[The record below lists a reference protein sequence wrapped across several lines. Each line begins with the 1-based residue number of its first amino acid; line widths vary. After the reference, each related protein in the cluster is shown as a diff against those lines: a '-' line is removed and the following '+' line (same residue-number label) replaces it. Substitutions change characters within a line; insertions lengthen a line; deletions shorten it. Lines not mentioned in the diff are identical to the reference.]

1 MANETSEFN
10 IKQLDPY
17 TIRRICSGQVIVSMA
32 AAVKELIENSIDA
45 GGTYICIRFG
55 NYGKD
60 HIEVIDNGS
69 GIEESNFELLGQR
82 NCTSKLLTFDH
93 LNLVETFG
101 FRGEALNSL
110 CNLSNVKIHTRHSS
124 TDMGTVLTFDTNG
137 RIIDKV
143 QKAREVGTT
152 ITLSKFFEPLPV
164 RRKEFLL
171 NFRRSFDKTLSII
184 YQYCLGLTGLKI
196 VCEHMKPDS
205 HTYSTIFINNG
216 TSIQSNIVD
225 IFDFK
230 QFSQLMPFIC
240 HKDISDDDSSTDFD
254 FNING
259 FISKPDTGCGR
270 NTSERQFFY
279 INGRPC
285 DLPNVCKKIN
295 QFYKTFNR
303 NQYPFILLKIN
314 IDEKLVDRNLTSD
327 KRKILLS
334 DDHLI
339 IKVIQHSLE
348 KMFSP
353 DDNELISVSQS
364 NLSSFLKRAIDE
376 KNSDSDDSLPNKLV
390 KLDSRTNLSSIENNS
405 VISDNE
411 NNKMS
416 PKLSTTTIKPGIL
429 EIKMPEK
436 PLMHPFFQN
445 LPNEKIHWKNVPE
458 KLNSSKK
465 TIDDSVESR
474 LNSIEKNS
482 YSSNNNNVSPN
493 NYNQKRNEL
502 IVENNGLKEKNHF
515 QVDNVIVDDEDNES
529 QIIASRNTQ
538 TVNVTIDEICQQYN
552 DYCVHQENIDKNFQ
566 TNIIPEED
574 NEQAFIHY
582 FLFYF

>member
-1 MANETSEFN
+1 MANETSDFN
-10 IKQLDPY
+10 IKQLDPH
-17 TIRRICSGQVIVSMA
+17 TVRRICSGQVIVSMS

-45 GGTYICIRFG
+45 GGTYICIRFS
-55 NYGKD
+55 NYGKN
-60 HIEVIDNGS
+60 HVEVIDNGS

-82 NCTSKLLTFDH
+82 NCTSKLITFDH

-124 TDMGTVLTFDTNG
+124 QEIGTVLTFDTNG
-137 RIIDKV
+137 RIIDKE

-152 ITLSKFFEPLPV
+152 ITLSNLFEPLPV

-171 NFRRSFDKTLSII
+171 NLRRSFDKTLSVI
-184 YQYCLGLTGLKI
+184 YQYCLGLTGLKF
-196 VCEHMKPDS
+196 VCEHMKADS
-205 HTYSTIFINNG
+205 HTYSTVFINNG

-230 QFSQLMPFIC
+230 QFSQLMPFVC
-240 HKDISDDDSSTDFD
+240 HKDILEDDFD
-254 FNING
+254 LTIDG

-285 DLPNVCKKIN
+285 DMPNVCKKIN

-303 NQYPFILLKIN
+303 NQYPFILLRIN
-314 IDEKLVDRNLTSD
+314 MDEKLVDRNLTSD

-334 DDHLI
+334 DNHNL

-348 KMFSP
+348 EMFSP

-364 NLSSFLKRAIDE
+364 NLSSFLKRALDE
-376 KNSDSDDSLPNKLV
+376 KTSDSDDSSSSKFL
-390 KLDSRTNLSSIENNS
+390 KLDSKSNLELSREDSVLLSDIENKRAP
-405 VISDNE
+405 I
-411 NNKMS
+411 
-416 PKLSTTTIKPGIL
+416 LSTATTRPGIIFD
-429 EIKMPEK
+429 EIKNPTK

-445 LPNEKIHWKNVPE
+445 LPNKKISPKMVPE
-458 KLNSSKK
+458 KLNSVKK
-465 TIDDSVESR
+465 TIDDPFLFESR
-474 LNSIEKNS
+474 SSSIEKNH
-482 YSSNNNNVSPN
+482 YNNDNNVSPN
-493 NYNQKRNEL
+493 NYNQTKNEL
-502 IVENNGLKEKNHF
+502 IVENNVLKEKNHSRM
-515 QVDNVIVDDEDNES
+515 DPNVSDEEDSES
-529 QIIASRNTQ
+529 QIIASRKTQ

-552 DYCVHQENIDKNFQ
+552 DYCADQEKIDEIVHNFQ
-566 TNIIPEED
+566 AKIIPED
-574 NEQAFIHY
+574 NEQAFI
-582 FLFYF
+582 